1 MACNSFD
8 FGFRLAALMR
18 IGTTQTSTYAMYQA
32 VAQLQRTMCSTLTPT
47 STLRAVGFVPSCRFY
62 KTCDMQT
69 YPLREV
75 I

>member
-1 MACNSFD
+1 MSARVLN

-62 KTCDMQT
+62 KTFDMPT
-69 YPLREV
+69 
-75 I
+75 